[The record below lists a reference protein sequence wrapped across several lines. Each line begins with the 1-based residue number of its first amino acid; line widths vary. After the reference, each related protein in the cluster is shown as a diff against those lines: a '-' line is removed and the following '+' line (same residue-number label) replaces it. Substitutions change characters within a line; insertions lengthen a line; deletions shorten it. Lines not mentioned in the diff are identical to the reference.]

1 MEEPIDVKEAL
12 MLKLIE
18 GEISQEEKALLDTLL
33 KESGEDRSTY
43 EHIEKLWAMTSP
55 KEYNDKIDY
64 RAGWASVRPKTIG
77 NIAVDR
83 PPLKRVKARTLRR
96 LTGAAASISLIIL
109 VWLLNPF
116 ANSNQHI
123 ETAFGETKRV
133 TFSDGSTAT
142 LNGGTRLSYPA
153 QFGED
158 ARIITLDGEA
168 FFDVEA
174 GAMPFIVQTVEAE
187 VHVLGTQFNVRALE
201 GNVSVAVREGRVR
214 LQQQQEPD
222 NGLTLEAN
230 EAGSLSASG
239 ELILNDST
247 AVNEGLDWID
257 GKLFFSK
264 STLNAVIEEFSRS
277 MGVEIIVA
285 PEVDNTVTISGT
297 FDSSNPEV
305 AIEALCLLA
314 QCNGTYQNGIF
325 YLNAP

>member
-33 KESGEDRSTY
+33 KESGEYRSTY
-43 EHIEKLWAMTSP
+43 EQLEKLWALTSP
-55 KEYNDKIDY
+55 KEFDDQIDY
-64 RAGWASVRPKTIG
+64 KAGWASVRPKTIG

-83 PPLKRVKARTLRR
+83 PPVQRATHRTLRR
-96 LTGAAASISLIIL
+96 LTWAGASISLIML

-116 ANSNQHI
+116 ADSNQHI
-123 ETAFGETKRV
+123 ETAFGETRLV

-142 LNGGTRLSYPA
+142 LNGGTNLSYPIS
-153 QFGED
+153 FGED

-168 FFDVEA
+168 FFDVEP

-187 VHVLGTQFNVRALE
+187 VRVLGTQFNVRAL
-201 GNVSVAVREGRVR
+201 GGKVSVAVREGRVR
-214 LQQQQEPD
+214 LQQQTEPD

-230 EAGSLSASG
+230 EAGSLSTSG
-239 ELILNDST
+239 ELIMNDST

-264 STLNAVIEEFSRS
+264 STLDAVIEEFSRS

-285 PEVDNTVTISGT
+285 PEVDNTISVSGT
-297 FDSSNPEV
+297 FDSSNPEI

-314 QCNGTYQNGIF
+314 QCEGTYQNGIF
-325 YLNAP
+325 YLNTP